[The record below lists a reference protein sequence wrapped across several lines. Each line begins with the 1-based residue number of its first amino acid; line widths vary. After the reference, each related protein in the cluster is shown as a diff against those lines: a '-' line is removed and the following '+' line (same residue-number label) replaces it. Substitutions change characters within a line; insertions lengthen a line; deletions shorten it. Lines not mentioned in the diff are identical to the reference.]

1 MFTKK
6 HMEIFVLLRA
16 TQNVKIG
23 HGHKSW
29 VAKEI
34 DKFKNKHCPGIVM
47 YKTRNSYGQL
57 YRNT

>member
-1 MFTKK
+1 
-6 HMEIFVLLRA
+6 MEIFVLLRA

-29 VAKEI
+29 AAKEI
-34 DKFKNKHCPGIVM
+34 DKFKNKRCPGIVM
-47 YKTRNSYGQL
+47 YKTPNSYGQL